1 MGEKIFGFILV
12 LKKLGAKQKWEGK
25 KLLQEQKFGLK
36 NKFGEQKYLA
46 PKNLVQKQKKIGGN
60 NWDLKIIIIL
70 KQFKFEVSIKWTR
83 ISKLN

>member
-1 MGEKIFGFILV
+1 MG
-12 LKKLGAKQKWEGK
+12 GK

-36 NKFGEQKYLA
+36 NKFWEQKYLA
-46 PKNLVQKQKKIGGN
+46 PKNFVQKQKKIGGN